1 MMMEE
6 LNVIGMPEEANDYE
20 FVLCYYDTEHQLHY
34 VMHTENGFK
43 AESEA
48 KSFTN
53 PLILHNVRIQGK
65 RREEPKCRRY
75 RISGS
80 YMATFIAKNEE
91 EAEELFTEEIRKQTG
106 DFVSFDNFY
115 VDEVW
120 ED

>member
-20 FVLCYYDTEHQLHY
+20 FVLCYHDCEGQLHY
-34 VMHTENGFK
+34 VMHTESGFQ
-43 AESEA
+43 ADLEA

-65 RREEPKCRRY
+65 RRKEPKKKMFTITGRFSARVV
-75 RISGS
+75 
-80 YMATFIAKNEE
+80 ATDED

-106 DFVSFDNFY
+106 DFESFDEFF

>member
-1 MMMEE
+1 MMEK

-20 FVLCYYDTEHQLHY
+20 FVLCYYDTENQLHY
-34 VMHTENGFK
+34 VMHTENGFD
-43 AESEA
+43 AEAKA

-65 RREEPKCRRY
+65 RREEPKCRKY

-80 YMATFIAKNEE
+80 YMATITAKDEE
-91 EAEELFTEEIRKQTG
+91 TAEALFVHRVGTLTN
-106 DFVSFDNFY
+106 DFEDFDSFY